1 MEAERGRKLGSVG
14 SYVKVKWNDAVQ
26 HIKVHAINAEDPEEH
41 LAKCESMGELIV
53 DHPKALILTQHWSD
67 TDGVDILVIPRDWVQ
82 EIEVLKEE
90 EKCTTENLEYQQ
102 ELEEQIQ
109 QKKSKDMSIVGTA

>member
-14 SYVKVKWNDAVQ
+14 SFVRVKWNDAVQ
-26 HIKVHAINAEDPEEH
+26 HIKVHAVNVEDPEEH
-41 LAKCESMGELIV
+41 LVKCESVGELIV

-82 EIEVLKEE
+82 EIEKLDSIPESYFLKEE
-90 EKCTTENLEYQQ
+90 ECITENSESQQ
-102 ELEEQIQ
+102 E
-109 QKKSKDMSIVGTA
+109 